1 MPLRRSNYRVLAVA
15 SLGQLLGSG
24 MATMVGVVIP
34 LLEIGQHPELTP
46 FRQGLTGCISLVGI
60 MIGSIVFGRLTDRY
74 GYLLFYRL
82 CPLITLAASLLA
94 LSGPAWGW
102 LIALLFVMGLGV
114 GGEYCLDSDYISEL
128 MPKKWRLFMVGVA
141 KATSA
146 LGAILFALVCFVWL
160 RAYPHPHVWR
170 WLFLTVS
177 ATTLLM
183 LLLRIKAHESPA
195 WLMSR
200 GRVAEA
206 EKAVKAI
213 LGPDVEMHAPV
224 KTADNV
230 GTHPGASEPAP
241 AASGRTRVRPYKLE
255 IMRAIFCGLP
265 WACEGLGV
273 YGIGVFL
280 PVLCMALGLENALPA
295 HAGTV
300 QQVLHIERSVEV
312 TTLINFFM
320 LPGFVLGLLLMRRM
334 YHVRMQGWGFII
346 SALGLAMLLCA
357 YELHW
362 GMGWAVAGFC
372 IFELFLNAGPHLL
385 TFVLPSQ
392 IYPVEDRSRGAGL
405 AASLGKLG
413 AVLGVF
419 FIPMLLNAGG
429 ARLVLWVSIAVMLLG
444 AVLTMALG
452 RIVLPERKTGGDL
465 GQS

>member
-1 MPLRRSNYRVLAVA
+1 MPLRRSNYKVLAVA

-24 MATMVGVVIP
+24 LATMVGVVIP
-34 LLEIGQHPELTP
+34 LLEIGRHPELTP
-46 FRQGLTGCISLVGI
+46 FQQGLTGCISLLGI
-60 MIGSIVFGRLTDRY
+60 MIGSLIFGRLTDRF
-74 GYLLFYRL
+74 GYLIFYRL
-82 CPLITLAASLLA
+82 CPAITLVGSLMA
-94 LSGPAWGW
+94 LSGPSWGC
-102 LIALLFVMGLGV
+102 LMALLFVMGFGV

-128 MPKKWRLFMVGVA
+128 MPVKWRLLMVGVA

-160 RAYPHPHVWR
+160 KTHPHPHVWR

-183 LLLRIKAHESPA
+183 VLLRIRAHESPA

-213 LGPDVEMHAPV
+213 LGPDVEIREPA
-224 KTADNV
+224 
-230 GTHPGASEPAP
+230 GTHQGASAP
-241 AASGRTRVRPYKLE
+241 ATPGGTGLKT
-255 IMRAIFCGLP
+255 MRAIFCGLP

-280 PVLCMALGLENALPA
+280 PVLCMALGLESALPA
-295 HAGTV
+295 HADTV

-346 SALGLAMLLCA
+346 SALGLALLLCA

-362 GMGWAVAGFC
+362 DMGWAVAGFC

-392 IYPVEDRSRGAGL
+392 IYPVEERSRGAGL
-405 AASLGKLG
+405 AACMGKLG

-419 FIPMLLNAGG
+419 FIPMLLAAGG
-429 ARLVLWVSIAVMLLG
+429 ARLVLWVSIAVMLSG
-444 AVLTMALG
+444 AVLTMAFG
-452 RIVLPERKTGGDL
+452 RIVLPKDRAR
-465 GQS
+465 QM